1 MRTLEANTNHFAFR
15 SSSAAV
21 APRIISLFEF
31 NYEFNQQISCRRS
44 DCNKN
49 QGRDS
54 DDTCDW
60 LMNLHNAVLPFV
72 HAHLCRCHHQ
82 IVKEDNLRENGG
94 LLGCQMT
101 NETFSP
107 LPDRAPPPLVLPLLW
122 LLLASPVRNCETAK
136 VLPSGWL
143 KIVSLTIETK
153 LNLFTNSSSVYIIVH
168 IFLNHNFSTPWK
180 VWSLYKEGWRHGGP
194 ALVITIL

>member
-1 MRTLEANTNHFAFR
+1 
-15 SSSAAV
+15 
-21 APRIISLFEF
+21 
-31 NYEFNQQISCRRS
+31 
-44 DCNKN
+44 
-49 QGRDS
+49 
-54 DDTCDW
+54 
-60 LMNLHNAVLPFV
+60 MNLISKSHAVDL
-72 HAHLCRCHHQ
+72 
-82 IVKEDNLRENGG
+82 IVIRIKEEILMTLVTDWWICIVPSYPLFMPIFADVIIKLLRRTISAKTGVC
-94 LLGCQMT
+94 LDVKWQMKL
-101 NETFSP
+101 F
-107 LPDRAPPPLVLPLLW
+107 PDSLIKPPPPLVLPLLW